1 MLYDIQIAEAQIP
14 ATQLDHRSSMERV
27 VRFMKEHFAAA
38 LSLDD
43 LADVAGF
50 SPYYFCRVF
59 HNSIGIPPGEFLASL
74 RIAAAKR
81 LLLTTTLSVTDICFD
96 VGYCG
101 LGSFTT
107 RFSQLVGVPPRLLRT
122 LAQEDV
128 QFTDEE
134 PAEPVIIARSM
145 EGAVR
150 SGLAGYIHGP
160 ATFNGIIF
168 AGLFPKPIPQGHP
181 VSCTMLTAPGM
192 FHIAPV
198 PAGKY
203 FLMVAAFPR
212 SANPHVYLLPHD
224 SLLVASTG
232 PIVVREGVACDPVSL
247 ALRPLRPTDPPIIS
261 ALPFL

>member
-1 MLYDIQIAEAQIP
+1 MLHDIQIAEAQ
-14 ATQLDHRSSMERV
+14 ALSTSSDHLTAMEEV
-27 VRFMKEHFAAA
+27 VRFMNEHFAAA

-59 HNSIGIPPGEFLASL
+59 RSSVGLPPGEFLSAL
-74 RIAAAKR
+74 RLAAAKR

-122 LAQEDV
+122 LAQEAV
-128 QFTDEE
+128 QFTD
-134 PAEPVIIARSM
+134 AEPTATPHVIND
-145 EGAVR
+145 AVKGGL
-150 SGLAGYIHGP
+150 SGTIHGP
-160 ATFNGIIF
+160 ATFNGVIF

-181 VSCTMLTAPGM
+181 VSCTMLTSPGP
-192 FHIAPV
+192 FHIPRV
-198 PAGKY
+198 PTGKY

-212 SANPHVYLLPHD
+212 SSDPHVYLLPRD

-232 PIVVREGVACDPVSL
+232 PILVREGVACEPVSIN
-247 ALRPLRPTDPPIIS
+247 LRPLRPTDPPIIS

>member
-1 MLYDIQIAEAQIP
+1 MFHDLQIAEAQAL
-14 ATQLDHRSSMERV
+14 ATQSDHILAMEQV
-27 VRFMKEHFAAA
+27 VRFMNEYFAAA

-59 HNSIGIPPGEFLASL
+59 HSSIGIPPGEFLSSL
-74 RIAAAKR
+74 RLAAAKR

-122 LAQEDV
+122 LAQEAV
-128 QFTDEE
+128 QFTD
-134 PAEPVIIARSM
+134 PAPVVSPHLING
-145 EGAVR
+145 EVKGGL
-150 SGLAGYIHGP
+150 SGTIQGP
-160 ATFNGIIF
+160 ATFDGVIF

-181 VSCTMLTAPGM
+181 VSCTMLTAPGP
-192 FHIAPV
+192 FHIPQAPS
-198 PAGKY
+198 GRY

-212 SANPHVYLLPHD
+212 SSDPQVYLLPHD
-224 SLLVASTG
+224 SLLVASCG
-232 PIVVREGVACDPVSL
+232 PILVRQGVASEPVSL
-247 ALRPLRPTDPPIIS
+247 SLRPLRPTDPPILS